1 MAMNLTIVNTI
12 LKEFFSMRLMALAL
26 FVFLAAIA
34 IATFIES
41 LYGIQDA
48 KILVYN
54 HWWFEILLVYLGMS
68 LISNITRYKMWQR
81 EKIAL
86 LTFHLS
92 FIIIIIGAGV
102 TRKFGF
108 EGIMVVPEGSEIN
121 YIYTGDPHILINIQ
135 NPKKKESAATFTEK
149 KLFSIIT
156 DNSFELRYDVEG
168 KPLTI
173 SYVDFKAKC
182 TKAIESNA
190 SIKEFG
196 IELFTNGRKSN
207 TLFKEEVLSVSDV
220 PITLNTPL
228 EAPGIE
234 IKSFGDSLMIKS
246 AVPIEVVKMSELKQ
260 EEQKTGIQDSTKIK
274 TIPVNTWY
282 PFTTRTLYKVGNDQ
296 FVFNRIL
303 ANSRRGLVPTGN
315 LKEGLDYLT
324 VSVTYDG
331 KKKEVQLE
339 GGMGNVPTFERFEL
353 GEMIL
358 QLEYG
363 AIRKTLPFT
372 ITCKD
377 FQLDHYPGS
386 QAPSSFASVVQ
397 VKDPRSGEK
406 FDQRIFMNNVMD
418 YDGYRFFQSSYKLDD
433 PSTPE
438 NEEATLLQ
446 VNSDLWGTNIT
457 YFGYLMMSIAMILSL
472 FASVGRFRL
481 LNQKLK
487 GLQERRKNLSGI
499 PILLG
504 ILCFQ
509 QVSIAQINDHSSPDL
524 VDFSA
529 YHQVI
534 SEDHSDKL
542 AKLLIQEIKY
552 NHEQHQF
559 TPTGRIIPF
568 HTIADRLLR
577 KICRGTSFDGKNPV
591 QVIFSMHLY
600 QQHWAKQNIIQVP
613 TAVRE
618 QLKLEEYASFSELT
632 EENGQFKWMEAYE
645 KAHIKL
651 ESQRS
656 EFDKKLIKLNEK
668 FEVVKGIFS
677 WNYFRIAP
685 LDKDKQNRWLQPK
698 RMYEGIVN
706 PYVLDTVYFH
716 VNLENLQKA
725 NDTSNYLLFAEM
737 YNALYPSKNIN
748 EILAMPPPTL
758 FIDILHFSPIQKA
771 QQSGN
776 YKDAEELLGNYKNFL
791 EKFVNL
797 SPADIETSISLLR
810 YMLITTDEA
819 ARTGDFTKA
828 DALLAKI
835 IARQRSIGKDVV
847 PTETMVDA
855 EIRYNKMQIFK
866 NTGYGYA
873 LCGFLMLILFFWQ
886 LFIRHEGK
894 LYRILN
900 VIVKVFFWLIIA
912 MFLYHGA
919 GIGMRW
925 AISGH
930 APWSNGYEAL
940 VFIAWVTMIAGIAFS
955 RKNAAVLPATALL
968 AFFMLFVTEQNL
980 MDPEITPLV
989 PVLQSYWLMIH
1000 VAIITGSYGFLG
1012 LGAILGLINTLLFI
1026 FKRQKNKTIL
1036 DINISE
1042 LTYVSDMTITIGLF
1056 MLTIGTFLGGVWAN
1070 ESWGRYWAWDP
1081 KETWALVSVLV
1092 YAILL
1097 HLRFIPQT
1105 NTKFIYNTY
1114 SLWGYSAILFTFFGV
1129 NFMLVG
1135 LHSYAQ
1141 GEGLGS
1147 LPNWL
1152 LYTVAIFYFISELA
1166 ATRNT
1171 LMENTKDRSIKTVLK
1186 YIAIKLVIVT
1196 SIFLSVYLIFKSYI
1210 DSSNP
1215 AQEYLFTSF
1224 KYLEYAL
1231 LTLLVIVGVNAL
1243 LIPLKMRWI
1252 LKSW

>member
-1 MAMNLTIVNTI
+1 MNWKLINSIT
-12 LKEFFSMRLMALAL
+12 KEFFSMRLMAVAL

-41 LYGIQDA
+41 LYGIQA
-48 KILVYN
+48 TKILVYN
-54 HWWFEILLVYLGMS
+54 HWWFEILLVYLGLS
-68 LISNITRYKMWQR
+68 LISNIAKYRMWQR
-81 EKIAL
+81 EKIAM

-92 FIIIIIGAGV
+92 FIFILIGAGV
-102 TRKFGF
+102 TRFVGF
-108 EGIMVVPEGSEIN
+108 EGIMVVPEGSEVN
-121 YIYTGDPHILINIQ
+121 FIYSGEPHILVHVQ
-135 NPKKKESAATFTEK
+135 NPKKKESSATFTEK
-149 KLFSIIT
+149 KLLSIIT
-156 DNSFELRYDVEG
+156 NNDFELEYEFEG

-173 SYVDFKAKC
+173 SYVDFKAKSN
-182 TKAIESNA
+182 KAIESNP
-190 SIKEFG
+190 SIAESG
-196 IELFTNGRKSN
+196 IELFTNGRKAN
-207 TLFKEEVLSVSDV
+207 ALFKEEIFSIGDV
-220 PITLNTPL
+220 PITFNTPL

-234 IKSFGDSLMIKS
+234 IKTFGDSLKIKT
-246 AVPIEVVKMSELKQ
+246 AVPIEVIKMSELRQ

-274 TIPVNTWY
+274 TIPINSWY
-282 PFTTRTLYKVGNDQ
+282 PFTTRTLYKVGNEQ

-303 ANSRRGLVPTGN
+303 KNSRRGLVPTGN

-324 VSVTYDG
+324 VKVSYDG
-331 KKKEVQLE
+331 QEKEVQLE
-339 GGMGNVPTFERFEL
+339 GGMGNVPTPEKFEL
-353 GEMIL
+353 GAMIF

-377 FQLDHYPGS
+377 FQLDNYPGS
-386 QAPSSFASVVQ
+386 QAPSSFASEIQ
-397 VKDPRSGEK
+397 VNDPRSGEK

-438 NEEATLLQ
+438 NEEATVLQ
-446 VNSDLWGTNIT
+446 VNSDFWGTNIT
-457 YFGYLMMSIAMILSL
+457 YFGYLMMSIAMLLSL
-472 FASVGRFRL
+472 FAPVGRFRL
-481 LNQKLK
+481 LNEKLK
-487 GLQERRKNLSGI
+487 GLKEKRKSITLSMLFGFLAFGGNLH
-499 PILLG
+499 
-504 ILCFQ
+504 
-509 QVSIAQINDHSSPDL
+509 AQLNDHTSPDL
-524 VDFSA
+524 ADFST
-529 YHQVI
+529 YHQIVG
-534 SEDHSDKL
+534 EEHSDKL
-542 AKLLIQEIKY
+542 ARLLVQEIKF

-577 KICRGTSFDGKNPV
+577 KIYRGTSFDGNNPV
-591 QVIFSMHLY
+591 QVVFSMHMY
-600 QQHWAKQNIIQVP
+600 PQYWAKQEVIQVP

-618 QLKLEEYASFSELT
+618 KLKLKEYASYNELT
-632 EENGQFKWMEAYE
+632 GETGQFKWIEDYE
-645 KAHIKL
+645 KAHQKL

-668 FEVVKGIFS
+668 YEVVKGVFT
-677 WNYFRIAP
+677 WNYFRMTP
-685 LDKDKQNRWLQPK
+685 LDKDKQNRWFQPK
-698 RMYEGIVN
+698 RMFEGLVN
-706 PYVLDTVYFH
+706 PYVLDTTYFH
-716 VNLENLQKA
+716 LNLEDFQRA

-737 YNALYPSKNIN
+737 YNALYPSKNMQD
-748 EILAMPPPTL
+748 ILAMPPPTL

-771 QQSGN
+771 IQTSN
-776 YKDAEELLGNYKNFL
+776 YTHAEKLLGNYKNFL

-797 SPADIETSISLLR
+797 SPADVETAIMTLR
-810 YMLITTDEA
+810 YLMITSDEA
-819 ARTGDFTKA
+819 ARSGNYSKA
-828 DALLAKI
+828 DDLLDKI

-847 PTETMVDA
+847 PSESMVDL

-873 LCGFLMLILFFWQ
+873 LCGFLMLLLFFWQ
-886 LFIRHEGK
+886 LFVKPQGK
-894 LYRILN
+894 LFRVLSISA
-900 VIVKVFFWLIIA
+900 KVLFWLIITL
-912 MFLYHGA
+912 FLYHGA

-940 VFIAWVTMIAGIAFS
+940 VFIAWVTMVAGIAFS

-968 AFFMLFVTEQNL
+968 AYFMLFVTEQNL

-1012 LGAILGLINTLLFI
+1012 LGAILGLINMILFI
-1026 FKRQKNKTIL
+1026 FKREKNKTIL

-1042 LTYVSDMTITIGLF
+1042 LTYVSEMTITIGLF

-1070 ESWGRYWAWDP
+1070 ESWGRYWGWDP

-1097 HLRFIPQT
+1097 HLRFIPQLSS
-1105 NTKFIYNTY
+1105 KFIFNVY
-1114 SLWGYSAILFTFFGV
+1114 SFWGYSAILFTFFGV

-1152 LYTVAIFYFISELA
+1152 LYTIAFFYFLTELA
-1166 ATRNT
+1166 AIRNAI
-1171 LMENTKDRSIKTVLK
+1171 LGNKERSLPSVLR
-1186 YIAIKLVIVT
+1186 IIGIKLLVVAAIFSIVYFIFRQYINT
-1196 SIFLSVYLIFKSYI
+1196 SIPAEEYI
-1210 DSSNP
+1210 
-1215 AQEYLFTSF
+1215 FTSF
-1224 KYLEYAL
+1224 KFTEYAL
-1231 LTLLVIVGVNAL
+1231 LTIVSVLVINVVL
-1243 LIPLKMRWI
+1243 LPLKMRW
-1252 LKSW
+1252 LFKSW